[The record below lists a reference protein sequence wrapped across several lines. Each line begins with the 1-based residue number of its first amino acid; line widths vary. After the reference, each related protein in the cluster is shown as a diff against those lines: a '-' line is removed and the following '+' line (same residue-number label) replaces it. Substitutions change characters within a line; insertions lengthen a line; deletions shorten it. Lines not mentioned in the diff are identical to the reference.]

1 MLLPGGILEL
11 GPDASG
17 RNNHDNGLGGGDLFV
32 ADPAFLSIAKAV
44 VHSWVAPDRHGNG
57 QVDQAGGLGVQNVV
71 LPDAGGKGVIR
82 LALFFGQHGF
92 SSCWYGLM
100 GK

>member
-11 GPDASG
+11 GIYASG
-17 RNNHDNGLGGGDLFV
+17 RDRHDNGLGGADLRV
-32 ADPAFLSIAKAV
+32 ADLVFLSIAKAV

-92 SSCWYGLM
+92 SSYWNG
-100 GK
+100 